1 MLLNNAN
8 EQIFKRGK
16 HSEGPATARKPGKR
30 SRENRRLISAT
41 CRYSSWERRAF
52 YEILDQEEGDSIVDS
67 LSRYLAESQ
76 NDSKSKDAT
85 SPTGTSS
92 EKILRIV

>member
-1 MLLNNAN
+1 MLLNNAT
-8 EQIFKRGK
+8 
-16 HSEGPATARKPGKR
+16 EGPATARKPGKR
-30 SRENRRLISAT
+30 SRDNRRLISAT

-76 NDSKSKDAT
+76 NDTA
-85 SPTGTSS
+85 GTSS
-92 EKILRIV
+92 EKILGIV